1 MEAQV
6 NRTWMIRSGF
16 VVIVLAALT
25 ALYARGREP
34 DEVANVHEFELA
46 ERRTLE
52 VTAEAAGLI
61 EPIRLV
67 EVKSKASGEILEL
80 GVESGDVVRRGDLL
94 GRVDPRDVRN
104 ALAQAEADLDVA
116 RARLSTAESARRRS
130 TELREAS
137 VITEQEF
144 EAATLEEANA
154 RAQYIKART
163 NLELA
168 QERMGDVTIRAPI
181 NGVIIRKDVESGQII
196 QSASQNISGGTTVLV
211 MADLTEMQVRTLV
224 SETDLG
230 KIEPGMSARVA
241 VEAFPGRQFRGTVTK
256 IEPQA
261 VVEQNVTM
269 FPVLVH
275 LTNHDGALKPGMNAE
290 VVVEVARR
298 DDAVTIPNAAV
309 VSMRDAVAAG
319 ALFGLNEDRMRTAL
333 RAGRGGGAQNAANTA
348 ADTEEATPQPAAGG
362 SDAPRGT
369 TGAPRSATDESRA
382 AANGV
387 TAGSGQATA
396 LSAECQA
403 LRDRL
408 MAAGGFGS
416 ASEEDR
422 TRLRE
427 CMQAA
432 GIRGGPGQRG
442 DGTGQRG
449 DGTGQRAGGA
459 DVPATASTAAST
471 PTETAAVELA
481 TPSTRASRTARGERG
496 IGSADVR
503 PAVVFVQTAAGIEPR
518 TVVLGVNDWDY
529 TEVIR
534 GIEPGEQVVLISVAR
549 LQQQQQEMLNRIRE
563 RNSGMFPG
571 ASGPGAGR
579 R

>member
-1 MEAQV
+1 
-6 NRTWMIRSGF
+6 MIRSGF

-25 ALYARGREP
+25 ALYVRGREP
-34 DEVANVHEFELA
+34 DEVANVHEFELV

-130 TELREAS
+130 TELREAG

-230 KIEPGMSARVA
+230 KIEPGMSARVS

-275 LTNHDGALKPGMNAE
+275 LANHDGALKPGMNAE

-309 VSMRDAVAAG
+309 VAMRDAVAAG
-319 ALFGLNEDRMRTAL
+319 ALFGLDEDRMRTAL
-333 RAGRGGGAQNAANTA
+333 RAGRGGGVAQTA
-348 ADTEEATPQPAAGG
+348 ATSAGDTEAATPHPAAGG
-362 SDAPRGT
+362 GDAPPG
-369 TGAPRSATDESRA
+369 ATDAPRA
-382 AANGV
+382 AANGAA
-387 TAGSGQATA
+387 AGSAQSAT

-408 MAAGGFGS
+408 MASGGFGS

-442 DGTGQRG
+442 DGTGQR
-449 DGTGQRAGGA
+449 AGGA
-459 DVPATASTAAST
+459 NVPGTASTAAAA
-471 PTETAAVELA
+471 PAETAAAASA
-481 TPSTRASRTARGERG
+481 TSARNSSRTARGERG

-549 LQQQQQEMLNRIRE
+549 LQQQQQDMLNRIRE

-571 ASGPGAGR
+571 ASGPGGGR